1 MKHFKLFVIVLFI
14 LFLASIFSQNED
26 YLTKN
31 IDKSVNPG
39 EDFFKYATG
48 TWMKNNP
55 IPESERA
62 WGIGNLVQE
71 ETYARLK
78 SILGETASKSYKKGT
93 SEQKVGD
100 FYFAGMDTI
109 NIETQG
115 ISPLNPELNKINSI
129 QNKNELFNVVSRLQ
143 VIGVD
148 AMFGGFVGQDEKNSD
163 KWALYLWQGGL
174 GLPNREYYFRN
185 DTRTENIRSEYHKH
199 LAQMF
204 ILLGEKQNKANIDEK
219 SVYQI
224 ELFLAD
230 SSRKLEDL
238 RNPYAN
244 YNKMTIEELQNITP
258 EIDWKLIINKVG
270 IKKLDDVIV
279 GQPEFYRQL
288 NYAVKK
294 FSIDQWK
301 AYLKWA
307 LINSMA
313 DRLSSTFNNEN
324 FHFKG
329 TVMNGVQSHRPRW
342 KRVQDYTENAM
353 GELLGQVYV
362 KKYCSPKVKERYE
375 KLVNNIIAAFG
386 ERIKKL
392 DWMSEERRVG

>member
-1 MKHFKLFVIVLFI
+1 MKHIKLFAAALFI
-14 LFLASIFSQNED
+14 FCSASIFSQEGD
-26 YLTKN
+26 FLTKN
-31 IDKSVNPG
+31 IDKNVDPG
-39 EDFFKYATG
+39 QDFFKYATG

-55 IPESERA
+55 IPISERA

-78 SILGETASKSYKKGT
+78 SILSEAASKNNKKGT

-100 FYFAGMDTI
+100 FYFAGMDTV
-109 NIETQG
+109 NIEKQG
-115 ISPLNPELNKINSI
+115 TSPLRSELNKIKSI
-129 QNKNELFNVVSRLQ
+129 KNKKDLLDVIARLQ
-143 VIGVD
+143 QIGVD
-148 AMFGGFVGQDEKNSD
+148 AMFGDFVGQDEKNSD
-163 KWALYLWQGGL
+163 KWAFYLWQGGL

-185 DTRTENIRSEYHKH
+185 DARTENIRKEYNKH

-204 ILLGEKQNKANIDEK
+204 ILLGENQKKAKSDEE

-224 ELFLAD
+224 EVFLAD

-238 RNPYAN
+238 RDPYAN
-244 YNKMTIEELQNITP
+244 YNKMTIGELQKTTP
-258 EIDWKLIINKVG
+258 DINWAQVFNKME

-279 GQPEFYRQL
+279 GQPEFFRQL
-288 NYAVKK
+288 NTAIKK

-301 AYLKWA
+301 AYLNWA

-313 DRLSSTFNNEN
+313 DRLGSTFNDEN

-329 TVMNGVQSHRPRW
+329 TVMNGVKEQRPRW
-342 KRVQDYTENAM
+342 KRVQDYTESAM

-375 KLVNNIIAAFG
+375 KLVNNIFAAFG
-386 ERIKKL
+386 KRIKKL
-392 DWMSEERRVG
+392 DWAVKRKKRL